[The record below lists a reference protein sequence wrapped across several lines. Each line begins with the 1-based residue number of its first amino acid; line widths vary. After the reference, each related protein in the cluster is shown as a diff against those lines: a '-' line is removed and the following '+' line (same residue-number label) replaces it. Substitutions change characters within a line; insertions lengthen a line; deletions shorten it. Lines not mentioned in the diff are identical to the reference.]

1 MKENATNQSAL
12 ETRIVSQRS
21 QSTDLNQWIF
31 EQLNLSNNEKVLEL
45 CCGTGAQTKYFSRYL
60 IHGTLTSID
69 VNPESIATARSS
81 ITFPNSTLDGRIF
94 AP

>member
-45 CCGTGAQTKYFSRYL
+45 CCGTGAQTIIFL
-60 IHGTLTSID
+60 GTLFTG
-69 VNPESIATARSS
+69 
-81 ITFPNSTLDGRIF
+81 L
-94 AP
+94 